1 VAEEDVL
8 SSLRPRRYHQGM
20 RSLLAALLLFL
31 QFQPLA
37 GAALCWGLSRADA
50 GRMENGCPMPAN
62 PASENANPG
71 DHAMASPS
79 SADAARASASR
90 SAGPALQ
97 GPIAASDCAF
107 AQACTPTTP
116 PVLATP
122 AVIAAMDSPH
132 HTLWW
137 RAESALG
144 TERSAPPLPPPNA

>member
-1 VAEEDVL
+1 ML
-8 SSLRPRRYHQGM
+8 PSLRPRGYHEGM

-50 GRMENGCPMPAN
+50 GRMENGCPMPAHPTAN
-62 PASENANPG
+62 NANSD
-71 DHAMASPS
+71 DHAMTSPS
-79 SADAARASASR
+79 SADAVRASASP
-90 SAGPALQ
+90 SAPSALQ
-97 GPIAASDCAF
+97 DPVTASDCAL

-122 AVIAAMDSPH
+122 VVVAAMDSPRH
-132 HTLWW
+132 SHWW